1 MSVRTDRVNSTLRR
15 ALQDAIARGIND
27 PRVRGLITVT
37 GVEVSPDLRNAIVRV
52 SVLPES
58 AQQLTL
64 HGLSSAAGMLRRE
77 IGDAV
82 RMRRVPELTFQL
94 DDSLKRQA
102 RVLSAIA
109 RAREAEG
116 EAGPAEEPAEEP
128 RGEGE
133 LPGEGND
140 ASHDASGSAPPS
152 ETGGDRGEAP
162 R

>member
-37 GVEVSPDLRNAIVRV
+37 SVEVSPDLRTAIVRV

-58 AQQLTL
+58 AQDLTL
-64 HGLSSAAGMLRRE
+64 HGLSSASGMLRRQ
-77 IGDAV
+77 IGESV
-82 RMRRVPELTFQL
+82 RMRRVPDLTFQL

-109 RAREAEG
+109 KAREEAEG
-116 EAGPAEEPAEEP
+116 ETGAAETPPRREPEPPEAGDDGRPDQPGSPADAG
-128 RGEGE
+128 GEG
-133 LPGEGND
+133 
-140 ASHDASGSAPPS
+140 
-152 ETGGDRGEAP
+152 GEAP